1 MIWTGSLILVG
12 FFATEA
18 IKRVQQWVE
27 YLVLGLSVV
36 FIIFIITIGRR
47 ILRKGLSLDDEEAG
61 ELSSK

>member
-1 MIWTGSLILVG
+1 
-12 FFATEA
+12 
-18 IKRVQQWVE
+18 VQQWVE